1 VVRGLVWVAGI
12 AASLYLAVIAGLY
25 LYQRQLLYHPDRA
38 RPVLGVLAR
47 MGVRE
52 VALPTTDGLSLLAWY
67 LPARD
72 APNGEPGR
80 EPGGE
85 RPVLVYFHG
94 NGGHIGYRADRIER
108 FAREGYGVLMLE
120 YRGYGGN
127 PGLPSEAGLFADA
140 AAALRFV
147 ADQGV
152 PGRRL
157 VLYGESLGTGIA
169 VWAAATHAVGAVVL
183 ESPYTSIAA
192 AAQFHYP
199 FVPTSWLV
207 SDRYDS
213 LSRIGQVRAPILM
226 LHGAR
231 DGIIPLSL
239 GEALFAAAPEP
250 KEQWIASDASHTDL
264 GHFGAFDVAVGFI
277 ERHVR
282 QIEATSRG
290 WPIAS
295 ARRGGEAGAHRI
307 KPPW

>member
-1 VVRGLVWVAGI
+1 VVCGLVWVAGI
-12 AASLYLAVIAGLY
+12 AAALYLAVIAGLY

-38 RPVLGVLAR
+38 RPFLGALASL
-47 MGVRE
+47 GVRE
-52 VALPTTDGLSLLAWY
+52 VALPTADGLSLLAWY

-72 APNGEPGR
+72 ASPGEPA
-80 EPGGE
+80 GE
-85 RPVLVYFHG
+85 RPFVVYFHG

-108 FAREGYGVLMLE
+108 FAREGHGVLMVE

-127 PGLPSEAGLFADA
+127 PSFPSEAGLFEDA
-140 AAALRFV
+140 VAALRFV

-169 VWAAATHAVGAVVL
+169 VWAATSHAVGALVL
-183 ESPYTSIAA
+183 ESPYTSIAV
-192 AAQFHYP
+192 AAQFHHP
-199 FVPTSWLV
+199 FIPASWLV

-213 LSRIGQVRAPILM
+213 LSRIGQVRAPIMM

-231 DGIIPLSL
+231 DGVIPLSL

-250 KEQWIASDASHTDL
+250 KEQWIAPQAGHADL
-264 GHFGAFDVAVGFI
+264 RYFGALDIAVRFI

-282 QIEATSRG
+282 QTELTFRG
-290 WPIAS
+290 
-295 ARRGGEAGAHRI
+295 
-307 KPPW
+307 